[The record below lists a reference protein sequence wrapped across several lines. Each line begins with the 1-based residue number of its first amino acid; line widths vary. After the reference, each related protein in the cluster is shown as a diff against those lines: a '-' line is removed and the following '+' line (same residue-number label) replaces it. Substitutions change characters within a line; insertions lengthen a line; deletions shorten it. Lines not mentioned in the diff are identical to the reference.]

1 MSNTDSIQQ
10 QIAQI
15 GNILELIL
23 DSLGDLHRKIDE
35 MIVIQQIANVPSSH
49 IQTECENNS
58 EDENNAEE

>member
-1 MSNTDSIQQ
+1 
-10 QIAQI
+10 
-15 GNILELIL
+15 
-23 DSLGDLHRKIDE
+23 